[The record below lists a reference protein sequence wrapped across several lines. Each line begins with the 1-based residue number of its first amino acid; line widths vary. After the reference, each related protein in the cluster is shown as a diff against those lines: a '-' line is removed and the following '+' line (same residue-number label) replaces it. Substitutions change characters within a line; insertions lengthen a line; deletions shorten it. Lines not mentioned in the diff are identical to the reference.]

1 VYSVLGST
9 VSGPTLRYDLNADGD
24 FADADEQL
32 TLAPSGSGPFAPI
45 AIGRDG
51 SGEASVATRNTVYA
65 DPTP

>member
-32 TLAPSGSGPFAPI
+32 TLAPSGSGPI